1 MFKTMKNFWIKVKGL
16 FNKVLNYKAVKV
28 IVSVL
33 LSAGLTYLF
42 KSALVFFCFLVLWYL
57 LYILIDK
64 WIKKNDEELNKLHI

>member
-1 MFKTMKNFWIKVKGL
+1 MKNFWIKVKGL
-16 FNKVLNYKAVKV
+16 FNKVLNYKAVKI

-64 WIKKNDEELNKLHI
+64 WVEKNNDGELNKLHI

>member
-1 MFKTMKNFWIKVKGL
+1 MKNFWNKVKGF

-42 KSALVFFCFLVLWYL
+42 KSALVFFCFLVLGYL
-57 LYILIDK
+57 WYILIDK
-64 WIKKNDEELNKLHI
+64 WVKKNDNEELNKLHI

>member
-1 MFKTMKNFWIKVKGL
+1 MKNFWNKVKGF

-33 LSAGLTYLF
+33 LSAELTYLF

-64 WIKKNDEELNKLHI
+64 WIKKNDDEELNKLHI

>member
-1 MFKTMKNFWIKVKGL
+1 MKNFWNKVKGF

-28 IVSVL
+28 IVSVSVL

-64 WIKKNDEELNKLHI
+64 WIKKNNDEELNKLHI

>member
-1 MFKTMKNFWIKVKGL
+1 MKNFWIKVKGL
-16 FNKVLNYKAVKV
+16 FNKVLNYKAVKI

-42 KSALVFFCFLVLWYL
+42 KSVLVFFCFLVLWYL

-64 WIKKNDEELNKLHI
+64 WVEKNNDGELNKLHI

>member
-1 MFKTMKNFWIKVKGL
+1 MKNFWIKVKGL

>member
-1 MFKTMKNFWIKVKGL
+1 MKNFWNKVKGF

-64 WIKKNDEELNKLHI
+64 WVEKNNDGELNKLHI

>member
-1 MFKTMKNFWIKVKGL
+1 MKNFWNKVKG
-16 FNKVLNYKAVKV
+16 FFCKILNYKAVKV
-28 IVSVL
+28 IISVL

-64 WIKKNDEELNKLHI
+64 WVKKNDNEELNKLHI

>member
-1 MFKTMKNFWIKVKGL
+1 MKNFWIKVKGL
-16 FNKVLNYKAVKV
+16 FNKVLNYKAVKI

-64 WIKKNDEELNKLHI
+64 WIKKNDDEELNKLHI

>member
-1 MFKTMKNFWIKVKGL
+1 MKNFWNKVKGF

-33 LSAGLTYLF
+33 LSAVLTYLF

-64 WIKKNDEELNKLHI
+64 WIKKNDDEGLNKLHI

>member
-1 MFKTMKNFWIKVKGL
+1 MKNFWNEVKG
-16 FNKVLNYKAVKV
+16 FFYKILNYKAVKV
-28 IVSVL
+28 IISVL

-64 WIKKNDEELNKLHI
+64 WVKKNDNEELNKLHI

>member
-1 MFKTMKNFWIKVKGL
+1 MKNFWNKVKGF

-64 WIKKNDEELNKLHI
+64 WIKKNDDEKLNKLHI

>member
-1 MFKTMKNFWIKVKGL
+1 MKKFLNKLKG
-16 FNKVLNYKAVKV
+16 FFYKILNYKAVKV
-28 IVSVL
+28 IISVL

-64 WIKKNDEELNKLHI
+64 WTNKNKELNK

>member
-1 MFKTMKNFWIKVKGL
+1 MKNFWNKVKG
-16 FNKVLNYKAVKV
+16 FFYKILNYKAVKV
-28 IVSVL
+28 IILVL

-64 WIKKNDEELNKLHI
+64 WVKKNDNEELNKLHI

>member
-1 MFKTMKNFWIKVKGL
+1 MKNFLNKLKG
-16 FNKVLNYKAVKV
+16 FFYKILNYKAVKV
-28 IVSVL
+28 IISVL

-64 WIKKNDEELNKLHI
+64 WTNKNKELNK

>member
-1 MFKTMKNFWIKVKGL
+1 MKNFWNKVKG
-16 FNKVLNYKAVKV
+16 FFYKILNYKAVKV
-28 IVSVL
+28 IISVL

-64 WIKKNDEELNKLHI
+64 W

>member
-1 MFKTMKNFWIKVKGL
+1 MKNFRNKVKGF
-16 FNKVLNYKAVKV
+16 FNKVLNYKTVKV

-64 WIKKNDEELNKLHI
+64 WIKKNDDEELNKLHI

>member
-16 FNKVLNYKAVKV
+16 FNKVLNYKAVKI

-64 WIKKNDEELNKLHI
+64 WVEKNNDGVK

>member
-1 MFKTMKNFWIKVKGL
+1 MKNFWNKVKGL
-16 FNKVLNYKAVKV
+16 FNKVLNYKAVKI

-64 WIKKNDEELNKLHI
+64 WVEKNNDEELNKLHI

>member
-1 MFKTMKNFWIKVKGL
+1 MKNFRNKVKGF

-64 WIKKNDEELNKLHI
+64 WIKKNDDEELNKLHI

>member
-1 MFKTMKNFWIKVKGL
+1 MKNFWNKVKGF

-28 IVSVL
+28 IVSAL

-64 WIKKNDEELNKLHI
+64 WIKKNDDEELNKLHI

>member
-1 MFKTMKNFWIKVKGL
+1 MKNFWNKVKGF

>member
-1 MFKTMKNFWIKVKGL
+1 MKNFWNKVKGFFYKIL
-16 FNKVLNYKAVKV
+16 SYKAVKV
-28 IVSVL
+28 IISVL

-64 WIKKNDEELNKLHI
+64 WVKKNDNEELNKLHI

>member
-1 MFKTMKNFWIKVKGL
+1 MKNFWNKVKG
-16 FNKVLNYKAVKV
+16 FFYKILNYKAAKV
-28 IVSVL
+28 IISVL

-64 WIKKNDEELNKLHI
+64 WVKKNDNEELNKLHI

>member
-1 MFKTMKNFWIKVKGL
+1 MKNFWNKVKGF

-42 KSALVFFCFLVLWYL
+42 KSALVFFCFSVLWYL

-64 WIKKNDEELNKLHI
+64 WIKKNDDEELNKLHI

>member
-1 MFKTMKNFWIKVKGL
+1 MKNFWNKVKGF
-16 FNKVLNYKAVKV
+16 FNKVLSYKAVKV

-64 WIKKNDEELNKLHI
+64 WVKKNDNEELNKLHI